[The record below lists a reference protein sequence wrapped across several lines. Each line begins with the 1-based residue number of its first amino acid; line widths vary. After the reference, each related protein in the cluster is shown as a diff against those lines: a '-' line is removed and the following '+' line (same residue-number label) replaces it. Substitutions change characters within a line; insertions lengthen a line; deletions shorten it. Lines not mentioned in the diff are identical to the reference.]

1 MAPVWDCTGWRSAIS
16 CAFERMDIMDLK
28 KAQSLRSCPFFHSH
42 YEVSVNTL
50 KGYDMVLT
58 ISYKVSYV

>member
-1 MAPVWDCTGWRSAIS
+1 MS
-16 CAFERMDIMDLK
+16 IMDLK
-28 KAQSLRSCPFFHSH
+28 KVQSLRSCPFFHSH

>member
-1 MAPVWDCTGWRSAIS
+1 
-16 CAFERMDIMDLK
+16 MDIMDLK

-42 YEVSVNTL
+42 YEVNVNTL